1 MLVYCYLVSACIFQI
16 AKPYVNIE
24 KMKISRNHNR
34 LNRLVRRTLIYL
46 LVLSF
51 TAGIAQGYEQDLNG
65 SRIEFEIRNMGL
77 TVKGEFTDF
86 NIETN
91 LMMQDL
97 ESSYLKASISVVS
110 IDTGIRK
117 RNKSLGE
124 EKYFNIKEFPE
135 IQFQSE
141 SFHRDADG
149 NITMKGRMKIK
160 STGLVMTLPM
170 EVEEEGEALRIVS
183 QFEVNRRDFDIGGKS
198 WLMADRVEV
207 KVTYKGKR

>member
-1 MLVYCYLVSACIFQI
+1 
-16 AKPYVNIE
+16 
-24 KMKISRNHNR
+24 MKTSRNHKR
-34 LNRLVRRTLIYL
+34 LNRLVRGILICFL
-46 LVLSF
+46 ILSF
-51 TAGIAQGYEQDLNG
+51 TPVIAQGYVQDPKG

-91 LMMQDL
+91 LMPQDL
-97 ESSYLKASISVVS
+97 ENSYLKASISVGS

-124 EKYFNIKEFPE
+124 EKYFNIEEFPE

-141 SFHRDADG
+141 SFHLDADG
-149 NITMKGRMKIK
+149 NINMKGRMKIK
-160 STGLVMTLPM
+160 SIGLVMTIPM
-170 EVEEEGEALRIVS
+170 EIEEEGEGLRIVS
-183 QFEVNRRDFDIGGKS
+183 EFEVNRRDFGVGGKS

-207 KVTYKGKR
+207 KVTYTGKR